1 MSKQVQD
8 VALAERETQE
18 VGIEQLLLKL
28 ERNQATVQR
37 ICTRLSSYKMEPTSE
52 ECFDRLGDLRMGFRD
67 LARDQVLILGLL
79 KNSREYHDD
88 QWSKVMDLFGRYDE
102 LQKDL
107 ASYLLLA
114 RGY

>member
-1 MSKQVQD
+1 MSKQVWED
-8 VALAERETQE
+8 ALAERDIQDL
-18 VGIEQLLLKL
+18 GMEQLILKL

-37 ICTRLSSYKMEPTSE
+37 ICSRLSSYKMEPTSR
-52 ECFDRLGDLRMGFRD
+52 ECFDRLADLRMGFRD
-67 LARDQVLILGLL
+67 LAKDQVLILGLI
-79 KNSREYHDD
+79 KNSHDYHDD
-88 QWSKVMDLFGRYDE
+88 QWTKIMDLFGRYDE